1 MRAPSY
7 TIPQLILRGLPLLL
21 LLLVGEAAGA
31 MQGGDPRP
39 DLFPEARH
47 AELRED
53 IQYVAPDEKKEKEQK
68 EALDEMASDLK
79 DWSVS
84 DIKLSKPVL
93 YTLLAVMIALIAGFV
108 IYALNGYKFRRS
120 TRVDQATG
128 EVDIEEIEE
137 EEMVA
142 KGVSLSLLE
151 RAEQAGQFAIAIRLL
166 YIQLLKEL
174 QDAGL
179 IRYRRDLSNRDYH
192 RQLAGRAELE
202 EVRTVTQDY
211 ERHWF
216 GNYSVDALTYRLIK
230 QRFVALA
237 KRLHPLSNPAVD
249 V

>member
-1 MRAPSY
+1 MY
-7 TIPQLILRGLPLLL
+7 TPTITTFRLFLRGLPLLL

-39 DLFPEARH
+39 ELYPPARH
-47 AELRED
+47 EELREE
-53 IQYVAPDEKKEKEQK
+53 IQYVAPDEQKQKEQE
-68 EALDEMASDLK
+68 EALENLADNFE

-84 DIKLSKPVL
+84 DIRLSKPVL
-93 YTLLAVMIALIAGFV
+93 FTLLALMIALIAGFI
-108 IYALNGYKFRRS
+108 IYALNGFKLGRKRRAGP
-120 TRVDQATG
+120 ATG
-128 EVDIEEIEE
+128 EVNIEEIEE

-174 QDAGL
+174 QDTGL
-179 IRYRRDLSNRDYH
+179 IRYRRDFSNRDYH
-192 RQLAGRAELE
+192 RQLAGRPELE

-230 QRFVALA
+230 QRFGALS
-237 KRLHPLSNPAVD
+237 KRLSGLINTNAD